1 MFLIKEKDSDKIIGV
16 LEAFDEAQAAEY
28 CEKHSDPIF
37 VEDEREMFKWV
48 NELTYEPIRK
58 LRNDR
63 SPYSYDERLR
73 HEEITEQTRAAE
85 AEFLD
90 FVHQSDLDMMDNYS
104 EDYDCNDQRC

>member
-1 MFLIKEKDSDKIIGV
+1 MTFLIKEKDSDRIIGV
-16 LEAFDEAQAAEY
+16 LDAFDEAQAAEY
-28 CEKHSDPIF
+28 CEKYSDPIF

-48 NELTYEPIRK
+48 NGLTYEPIRK

-73 HEEITEQTRAAE
+73 HEEITEETRAAE

-90 FVHQSDLDMMDNYS
+90 FISQSDLEIMDNCP
-104 EDYDCNDQRC
+104 EDYGRDD